1 MTMAIRRRAMVVS
14 RLKYRVKS
22 VKLLKLRVYLWTEDI
37 VLCVAVAL
45 EMDLYIM
52 KFRKDKRNT
61 GISP

>member
-22 VKLLKLRVYLWTEDI
+22 VKLLKLRVYLWAEDI

>member
-1 MTMAIRRRAMVVS
+1 MAIRRRAMVVS

-22 VKLLKLRVYLWTEDI
+22 VKLLKLRVYLWAEDT

>member
-1 MTMAIRRRAMVVS
+1 MAIRRRAMVVS

-22 VKLLKLRVYLWTEDI
+22 VKLLKLRVYLWAEDI